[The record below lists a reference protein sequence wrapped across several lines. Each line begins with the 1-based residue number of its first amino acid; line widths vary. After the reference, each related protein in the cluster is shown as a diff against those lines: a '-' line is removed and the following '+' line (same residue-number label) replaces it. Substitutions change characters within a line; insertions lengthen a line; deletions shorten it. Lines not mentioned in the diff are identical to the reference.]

1 MSNILCT
8 FAAFLK
14 SCNPMKLYTRILFIA
29 CCLTFGA
36 TMMHAAEV
44 VKVAI
49 LETIDK
55 ANEVKYGERLLVRSS
70 LARAV
75 AATPGF
81 EAYDRVDLEAI
92 FGEQNFQRTGY
103 VSSDQIKQLGA
114 MTGAQYILLP
124 EIAKLNDKSFYI
136 TAKILDVETA
146 KAVSVSGA
154 TTSNDVSAMEQACI
168 KMANELLGL
177 PSQRDEQQKQQKQ
190 QLTQGHMEEFGWS
203 YDGKH
208 YYQNGLPLKR
218 SEVNKTVIASM
229 KVNDIP
235 AYNYYKKNSKPLI
248 NAGWTLFSIGL
259 AGTLAVFPAC
269 LATASN
275 LETEGFIASEGY
287 SDIYKVQEIRDE
299 YHHKSLKVAI
309 GGYVSLGVC
318 VMATI
323 ASIPCIAIGHKRL
336 NQTINNYLLG
346 TTIKPK
352 YAGNMPNS
360 GSQPYLSVDLQPTSN
375 GVGLALSF

>member
-1 MSNILCT
+1 
-8 FAAFLK
+8 
-14 SCNPMKLYTRILFIA
+14 MKLYVRILFIA
-29 CCLTFGA
+29 CCLAFGA
-36 TMMHAAEV
+36 TVMHAAEV

-103 VSSDQIKQLGA
+103 VSSDQIKQLGV
-114 MTGAQYILLP
+114 MTGAQFILLP

-146 KAVSVSGA
+146 KAMSVSGA
-154 TTSNDVSAMEQACI
+154 TTTNDVSAMEQACI

-218 SEVNKTVIASM
+218 SEVNKAVIAYM
-229 KVNDIP
+229 KDNDQIE
-235 AYNYYKKNSKPLI
+235 YNYYKKNTKPLI
-248 NAGWTLFSIGL
+248 DAGWVLFGIGT
-259 AGTLAVFPAC
+259 ASALAVFPPLLAMASEADKKGVSKQPEDFSSQEEYVKFTDQAYKERVTLISSAYAC
-269 LATASN
+269 LIF
-275 LETEGFIASEGY
+275 G
-287 SDIYKVQEIRDE
+287 V
-299 YHHKSLKVAI
+299 
-309 GGYVSLGVC
+309 VS
-318 VMATI
+318 TI

-352 YAGNMPNS
+352 YAGRMPNS